1 MRATVSKTHH
11 RMGWSPES
19 RVGKWT
25 LALAGLGLGGTVVLG
40 VAFSL
45 GLEPADSFTDNWLL
59 TGSGAAI
66 LASAAASVVTGGL
79 ALIRRHD
86 HSWMVLS
93 ATGIGVLVTA
103 LMLQQVGEGLGLLGS

>member
-1 MRATVSKTHH
+1 MRATVSKTHQS
-11 RMGWSPES
+11 MGWSPES
-19 RVGKWT
+19 RIGKWT

-40 VAFSL
+40 LAFSR
-45 GLEPADSFTDNWLL
+45 GLEPAGSFTDNWLL
-59 TGSGAAI
+59 TGLGAAI

-103 LMLQQVGEGLGLLGS
+103 LMLQQVGEGLGWLGS